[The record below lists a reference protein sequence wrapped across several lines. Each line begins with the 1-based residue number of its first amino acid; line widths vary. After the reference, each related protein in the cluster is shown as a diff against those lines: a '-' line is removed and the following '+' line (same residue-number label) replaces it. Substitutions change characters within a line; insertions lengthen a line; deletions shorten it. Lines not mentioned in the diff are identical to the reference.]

1 MRIRYL
7 VFVMA
12 LLAGTLLAACGAAGG
27 LDLDGTGW
35 ELTLLN
41 GEALVPDTQI
51 TLRFEGGDLHGSA
64 GCNTYGGG
72 YTLAQ
77 DGSLQV
83 GPMAITEMY
92 CMDPEGVMDQEYAY
106 MQLLGS
112 AAKASRDGDRLTLED
127 GAGASILVFELV
139 AGE

>member
-1 MRIRYL
+1 MRIRNL
-7 VFVMA
+7 AFVMA

-27 LDLDGTGW
+27 LDLDGTAW
-35 ELTLLN
+35 ELTLLS

-51 TLRFEGGDLHGSA
+51 TLRFEGGDLRGSA

-72 YTLAQ
+72 HTLGQ

-92 CMDPEGVMDQEYAY
+92 CMDPEGVMDQEYTY
-106 MQLLGS
+106 MLLLGS
-112 AAKASRDGDRLTLED
+112 AAKALRDGDRLTLED
-127 GAGASILVFELV
+127 GAGAAVLVFELIE
-139 AGE
+139 GD